1 MIGSLFCLILGYGL
15 TKIGADESLS
25 INIQGGG
32 EIDGYHYDD
41 DVYKSGRTSKIYT
54 LNDTKVVKVF
64 SDKMSKDKIECE
76 ININTYLSS
85 ISSNIVNVLSTL
97 VTNDNKQM
105 CVVLERCGERLDE
118 YLSKN
123 PNRFNM
129 YIDKLYN
136 ILKSINS
143 QCNFLHNDLHA
154 LNVLTTFSEPYD
166 IKIIDFGNSYLDGVA
181 CKDKYL
187 PTSMRHDRNHI
198 VDIVKYLCSCLQTR
212 NLTRLS
218 LKYLNSHFQYSKN
231 LQKFHPELIKK
242 LEKFGKKTTDDN
254 IVSLYSKRYRN
265 KKEQELLTVIRR
277 SSCYMYYND
286 NIILEHKMIH

>member
-1 MIGSLFCLILGYGL
+1 M
-15 TKIGADESLS
+15 
-25 INIQGGG
+25 Q
-32 EIDGYHYDD
+32 
-41 DVYKSGRTSKIYT
+41 
-54 LNDTKVVKVF
+54 
-64 SDKMSKDKIECE
+64 
-76 ININTYLSS
+76 
-85 ISSNIVNVLSTL
+85 
-97 VTNDNKQM
+97 
-105 CVVLERCGERLDE
+105 
-118 YLSKN
+118 
-123 PNRFNM
+123 
-129 YIDKLYN
+129 
-136 ILKSINS
+136 
-143 QCNFLHNDLHA
+143 FLHNDLHA

-265 KKEQELLTVIRR
+265 KKRTGA
-277 SSCYMYYND
+277 SDGYKK
-286 NIILEHKMIH
+286 IILLYVL